1 MGKLK
6 VSKLKKLIQEVKLER
21 AYREKFVENF
31 VDDLFDLRARHEFS
45 GLITPPVDLV
55 FHVVRCDLLTRRCT
69 PSASPWFVDCLP
81 LMMALRAFCNHLLVL
96 LDPIFDGAPIE

>member
-31 VDDLFDLRARHEFS
+31 VDVR
-45 GLITPPVDLV
+45 TPT
-55 FHVVRCDLLTRRCT
+55 LTDEELD
-69 PSASPWFVDCLP
+69 V
-81 LMMALRAFCNHLLVL
+81 MAEQFYEMIIKNKS
-96 LDPIFDGAPIE
+96 

>member
-31 VDDLFDLRARHEFS
+31 VDVR
-45 GLITPPVDLV
+45 TPT
-55 FHVVRCDLLTRRCT
+55 LTNEEL
-69 PSASPWFVDCLP
+69 D
-81 LMMALRAFCNHLLVL
+81 MMANHFYEM
-96 LDPIFDGAPIE
+96 IIKNKS